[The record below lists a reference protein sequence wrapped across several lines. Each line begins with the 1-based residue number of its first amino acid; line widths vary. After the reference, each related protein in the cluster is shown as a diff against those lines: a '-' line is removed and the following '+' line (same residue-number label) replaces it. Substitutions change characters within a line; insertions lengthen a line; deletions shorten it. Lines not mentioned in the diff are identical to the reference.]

1 MRQVEESYLSVL
13 DSFAMTKTHLYRK
26 KAILSQ
32 ILHATLFSFCLTSHI
47 SIYPHLSD
55 MRWMGFHKDQLE
67 EFHIHLAKL
76 HEDKPRVFQGTALLY
91 RGNAELFNCFMNI
104 SSH

>member
-1 MRQVEESYLSVL
+1 
-13 DSFAMTKTHLYRK
+13 
-26 KAILSQ
+26 
-32 ILHATLFSFCLTSHI
+32 
-47 SIYPHLSD
+47 